1 MSAVQ
6 TGAEAERIPL
16 VDLGFQHRAIAEEV
30 RAGFDSV
37 MARTNFIG
45 GPDVEAF
52 EEAFARY
59 CTARHC
65 VGVANGTD
73 AIELLLR
80 AHGLGAGDEVIVPAN
95 TFVATVEAV
104 VRAGATPVLA
114 DVDPVHLLLD
124 PGSVRRVLGPRTAAI
139 VAVHLYGQV
148 APMEPLRA
156 LAATRGVL
164 LLEDAA
170 QAHGAKQ
177 NGRRAGGLADGAAF
191 SFYPGKNLGA
201 YGDAGAV
208 VTNDHDVAR
217 RLRQLRDHGSASR
230 YEHVVAGMNSR
241 LDALQAVVL
250 SAKLRLL
257 DEWNDARRGAADL
270 YANALAGSQK
280 IVLPRVAAGNEHAW
294 HLYVVRVAE
303 RDRLRERLMA
313 DAVDAGI
320 HYPRPV
326 HWQPAFAHLGAGR
339 DDLQVSERAAQS
351 ILSLPMYAGI
361 TPAQQA
367 RVADAIFGAMR
378 DAA

>member
-1 MSAVQ
+1 MHSG
-6 TGAEAERIPL
+6 TKSERIPL

-30 RAGFDSV
+30 RAGFDAV
-37 MARTNFIG
+37 MTRTSFIG

-59 CTARHC
+59 CMARHC

-73 AIELLLR
+73 AIELLIR

-124 PGSVRRVLGPRTAAI
+124 PESVRRVIGPRTAAV
-139 VAVHLYGQV
+139 VAVHLYGQM
-148 APMEPLRA
+148 APMEALRA
-156 LAATRGVL
+156 LAAERGVL

-170 QAHGAKQ
+170 QAHGATQ

-208 VTNDHDVAR
+208 MTNDHDVAR
-217 RLRQLRDHGSASR
+217 RLRQLRDHGSVSR
-230 YEHVVAGMNSR
+230 YEHVVPGMNSR

-257 DEWNDARRGAADL
+257 DEWNDARRAAADI
-270 YANALAGSQK
+270 YASALAGSND
-280 IVLPRVAAGNEHAW
+280 IVLPRVAGGNEHAW

-303 RDRLRERLMA
+303 RDRMRERLIA
-313 DAVDAGI
+313 ESIDAGI

-326 HWQPAFAHLGAGR
+326 HRQPAFAHLGAGR
-339 DDLQVSERAAQS
+339 DDLQVSELAAQS
-351 ILSLPMYAGI
+351 ILSLPMYPGM
-361 TPAQQA
+361 TPEQQE